1 MKMQSE
7 SPRVREKTGRQLR
20 PFPLRTLPPTLRQ
33 IVWSRFYR
41 SAPQQ
46 LLGLFNSAP
55 LHFAPS
61 VVMTGLVPGDVISD
75 AIALTGIYDLPMTRW
90 LLKIAREER
99 GLFVDVGANLGYFS
113 LLWAAQDAQNRA
125 IAIEASPRIVGLL
138 EENVRDNRLGDR
150 ITVRAQAAGARRG
163 TMQFNS
169 GPAEQTGW
177 GGFAP
182 ATSSATATVDVVPL
196 DELLSEIQDIAI
208 LMVDVQGAD
217 FWALQGAERLLRER
231 RAQHIIWEENKE
243 RMQQLS
249 IPPGESQ
256 KFMQML
262 GYTPMPHGDPAA
274 GVLHWSAR
282 S

>member
-1 MKMQSE
+1 
-7 SPRVREKTGRQLR
+7 
-20 PFPLRTLPPTLRQ
+20 
-33 IVWSRFYR
+33 
-41 SAPQQ
+41 
-46 LLGLFNSAP
+46 
-55 LHFAPS
+55 
-61 VVMTGLVPGDVISD
+61 
-75 AIALTGIYDLPMTRW
+75 MTRW

-231 RAQHIIWEENKE
+231 RA
-243 RMQQLS
+243 
-249 IPPGESQ
+249 
-256 KFMQML
+256 
-262 GYTPMPHGDPAA
+262 
-274 GVLHWSAR
+274 
-282 S
+282 